1 MCKFKQY
8 SIMKVKLNYLKVQK
22 FEDNYATLK
31 HAGTFHI
38 SVLSLFECFS
48 IHKVVHF
55 KFFTFSIF

>member
-31 HAGTFHI
+31 HAVFI
-38 SVLSLFECFS
+38 
-48 IHKVVHF
+48 
-55 KFFTFSIF
+55 